1 MDCFLSILLSCQHA
15 VADSCLCSKHVE
27 EMMLEQR
34 VLRVAIQ
41 NKIKVCPSIEVR
53 LLTFLKINVFCVVLT
68 SLLAENNNILVLSLD
83 PMNTFLSAAV
93 DSVFSHSCSV
103 LLINFPTDFS

>member
-1 MDCFLSILLSCQHA
+1 MILLSCQHA

-53 LLTFLKINVFCVVLT
+53 LLTFLKIDVFCVVLT